1 MVISI
6 EPKTKKSKI
15 IQKRKKKEKT
25 FDFVPM
31 QQKVPQCYAIC
42 LKQSYKNKKVLV
54 PGLSPDLSEINY
66 VVFLLTMFR
75 PRLDI

>member
-1 MVISI
+1 M
-6 EPKTKKSKI
+6 K
-15 IQKRKKKEKT
+15 KT

-42 LKQSYKNKKVLV
+42 LKLSYKNKKVLV

>member
-1 MVISI
+1 
-6 EPKTKKSKI
+6 
-15 IQKRKKKEKT
+15 
-25 FDFVPM
+25 M

-54 PGLSPDLSEINY
+54 PGLIPDMSEIEY
-66 VVFLLTMFR
+66 IVFLLTMFR

>member
-1 MVISI
+1 LN
-6 EPKTKKSKI
+6 KKQQKNKI

-42 LKQSYKNKKVLV
+42 LKLSYKNKKVLV